1 MIVCFTV
8 SVSVSMTGQKTD
20 FHRAKIKLT
29 GHFDWRPLSPVIL
42 SPEGKQ
48 ALLTPVF

>member
-1 MIVCFTV
+1 
-8 SVSVSMTGQKTD
+8 MTGQKQILTEL
-20 FHRAKIKLT
+20 KSKLT
-29 GHFDWRPLSPVIL
+29 GDLSPVIL